1 MSKSIQEQMAEALA
15 NRNNENP
22 QEVLQRMEA
31 REVNQKSALAQML
44 DEVKARKEEAG
55 AVKGQAKAAKTVAKK
70 TTEDNDMRPIVLLM
84 SEEQQMAYI
93 SINKRYR
100 NKSEEDMLEIS
111 KKYLKTKK
119 KLQPLLDAPD
129 LIVQDIT
136 EGTMLQVVQAEA
148 RKVELHRD
156 LEEMGYDVLS
166 PLPKN
171 TDAEIADE
179 V

>member
-1 MSKSIQEQMAEALA
+1 
-15 NRNNENP
+15 
-22 QEVLQRMEA
+22 
-31 REVNQKSALAQML
+31 
-44 DEVKARKEEAG
+44 
-55 AVKGQAKAAKTVAKK
+55 
-70 TTEDNDMRPIVLLM
+70 
-84 SEEQQMAYI
+84 MAYI

-100 NKSEEDMLEIS
+100 NKNEEDMLEIS

-119 KLQPLLDAPD
+119 NLQPLLNAPD
-129 LIVQDIT
+129 LVVQDIT

>member
-22 QEVLQRMEA
+22 QGVLQRMEA
-31 REVNQKSALAQML
+31 REVNQKSALSQML
-44 DEVKARKEEAG
+44 DEVKAQKEATG
-55 AVKGQAKAAKTVAKK
+55 TVKGQAKVAKTVAKK

-84 SEEQQMAYI
+84 SEELEMAYI

-100 NKSEEDMLEIS
+100 NKNEEDMLEIS

-119 KLQPLLDAPD
+119 KLQPLLNAPD
-129 LIVQDIT
+129 LVVQDIT

-171 TDAEIADE
+171 TEVEIGDE

>member
-44 DEVKARKEEAG
+44 DEVKAQKEATG
-55 AVKGQAKAAKTVAKK
+55 TVKGQAKVAKTVAKK

-84 SEEQQMAYI
+84 SEELEMAYI

-100 NKSEEDMLEIS
+100 NKNEEDMLEIS
-111 KKYLKTKK
+111 KKYLKNKK
-119 KLQPLLDAPD
+119 KLQPLLNAPD
-129 LIVQDIT
+129 LVVQDIT

-171 TDAEIADE
+171 TEVEIGDE

>member
-44 DEVKARKEEAG
+44 DEVTAQKEATG
-55 AVKGQAKAAKTVAKK
+55 TVKGQAKVAKTVAKK

-84 SEEQQMAYI
+84 SEELEMAYI

-100 NKSEEDMLEIS
+100 NKNEEDMLEIS

-119 KLQPLLDAPD
+119 KLQPLLNAPD
-129 LIVQDIT
+129 LVVQDIT

>member
-1 MSKSIQEQMAEALA
+1 MSKSIQEQMADALA
-15 NRNNENP
+15 KKSGEDP
-22 QEVLQRMEA
+22 VVVLERMET
-31 REVNQKSALAQML
+31 REKVRRSVLATML
-44 DEVKARKEEAG
+44 EEVKARKEEAG